1 MKLTNIALIMAAA
14 FLTVGAANAA
24 TKPDNSVSKK
34 ITLTARINDGVF
46 VSKPD
51 GSTWYST
58 EELDADDYKQKHFSK
73 VLPIRV
79 WTKNPDFNVS
89 LAQPLKMSSGNY
101 EMLNP
106 KVVLNT
112 AQGDLDVV
120 EAAPVKVTQTV
131 ATDDGFDAVYNLKID
146 VDAPPAAAVGKPS
159 TNGSYSGDLVLFFE
173 PSAASAAP

>member
-1 MKLTNIALIMAAA
+1 MKLSNIALIMAAA
-14 FLTVGAANAA
+14 FLTAGAANAE
-24 TKPDNSVSKK
+24 TKSESSVSKK
-34 ITLTARINDGVF
+34 ITLTAQINDGIF

-51 GSTWYST
+51 GSTWYNT
-58 EELDADDYKQKHFSK
+58 EALEPDDYKQTHFSK
-73 VLPIRV
+73 VLPIRI

-89 LAQPLKMSSGNY
+89 LAKPLKMSSGYY

-131 ATDDGFDAVYNLKID
+131 TADGGFDAVYNLKID
-146 VDAPPAAAVGKPS
+146 VDAPPTAADGKPS
-159 TNGSYSGDLVLFFE
+159 INGSYSGDLVMLFE
-173 PSAASAAP
+173 PSAASAP